1 MSILVSGSVA
11 LDHIMVFPDRFA
23 NHILPDQ
30 VHALNVSFNITSLDT
45 HFGGVA
51 ANIAYHLRMLGA
63 DPLILAA
70 VGSDFGPYAAWLDRH
85 GIRRDGI
92 VVFDDVRTP
101 QGFVTTDREDC
112 QIWAFYEGAMA
123 RAHEA
128 RVEDV
133 SAPLE
138 LAIVSAN
145 GKRAMLEH
153 ARALKRR
160 GVPTY
165 IDPSHGLPILSGAEL
180 LELIDGRGRLLRER
194 LRVEAHARADRRLRV
209 GDRRALRE
217 RDHHLRRRGLR
228 DPHRAASRCGSRRS
242 SRSASSIRPAAATP
256 IARASC
262 SRSRAASRSTSRAG
276 SGACSAAGRSR
287 SRARRRSRYDLA
299 AVRARYARGVRRE
312 LLSRSS
318 EPDARGGDVVAR
330 GVAALRVERALGEA
344 ARRGERA
351 QIDAERSRA
360 ARRSPRPRAPGSP
373 TPIAGSERP
382 SVASTIARGTLA
394 LDARSARRA
403 RSPARSRRGSP
414 MNDDLV
420 GLVARHD
427 SRARA
432 PSTANRWL
440 SPTAA
445 PPTSRRAAA
454 PGASA
459 SVVRPIGVARRP
471 PRAAR
476 D

>member
-51 ANIAYHLRMLGA
+51 ANIAYHLRLLGA

-128 RVEDV
+128 RVEAV
-133 SAPLE
+133 SSPLE

-165 IDPSHGLPILSGAEL
+165 IDPSHGLPMLSGPEL
-180 LELIDGRGRLLRER
+180 LELIEGAAGYFVNDYEWKLTLDQTGVAESEI
-194 LRVEAHARADRRLRV
+194 EA
-209 GDRRALRE
+209 
-217 RDHHLRRRGLR
+217 
-228 DPHRAASRCGSRRS
+228 RCGSVVITFGAEGS
-242 SRSASSIRPAAATP
+242 EIRIGGESLRIPAA
-256 IARASC
+256 
-262 SRSRAASRSTSRAG
+262 
-276 SGACSAAGRSR
+276 
-287 SRARRRSRYDLA
+287 
-299 AVRARYARGVRRE
+299 V
-312 LLSRSS
+312 
-318 EPDARGGDVVAR
+318 PDRIVDPTGCGDA
-330 GVAALRVERALGEA
+330 
-344 ARRGERA
+344 
-351 QIDAERSRA
+351 
-360 ARRSPRPRAPGSP
+360 
-373 TPIAGSERP
+373 
-382 SVASTIARGTLA
+382 
-394 LDARSARRA
+394 
-403 RSPARSRRGSP
+403 
-414 MNDDLV
+414 
-420 GLVARHD
+420 
-427 SRARA
+427 
-432 PSTANRWL
+432 
-440 SPTAA
+440 
-445 PPTSRRAAA
+445 
-454 PGASA
+454 
-459 SVVRPIGVARRP
+459 
-471 PRAAR
+471 
-476 D
+476 

>member
-51 ANIAYHLRMLGA
+51 ANIAYHLRLLGA

-128 RVEDV
+128 SVEAV
-133 SAPLE
+133 PAPIE

-165 IDPSHGLPILSGAEL
+165 IDPSHGLPMLSGPEL
-180 LELIDGRGRLLRER
+180 LELIEGAAGYFVNDYEWKLTLEQTGVAESEI
-194 LRVEAHARADRRLRV
+194 EA
-209 GDRRALRE
+209 
-217 RDHHLRRRGLR
+217 
-228 DPHRAASRCGSRRS
+228 RCGSVVITFGAEGS
-242 SRSASSIRPAAATP
+242 EIRIGGESLRIPAAVPDRVVDPTGCGDAY
-256 IARASC
+256 
-262 SRSRAASRSTSRAG
+262 RAG
-276 SGACSAAGRSR
+276 FLFAVANGKPLDVAGRLGSLLG
-287 SRARRRSRYDLA
+287 SWQVEVEGAQALHYDLA
-299 AVRARYARGVRRE
+299 A
-312 LLSRSS
+312 
-318 EPDARGGDVVAR
+318 
-330 GVAALRVERALGEA
+330 
-344 ARRGERA
+344 
-351 QIDAERSRA
+351 IRSRYSA
-360 ARRSPRPRAPGSP
+360 VFGARF
-373 TPIAGSERP
+373 
-382 SVASTIARGTLA
+382 
-394 LDARSARRA
+394 
-403 RSPARSRRGSP
+403 
-414 MNDDLV
+414 
-420 GLVARHD
+420 
-427 SRARA
+427 
-432 PSTANRWL
+432 
-440 SPTAA
+440 
-445 PPTSRRAAA
+445 
-454 PGASA
+454 
-459 SVVRPIGVARRP
+459 
-471 PRAAR
+471 
-476 D
+476 

>member
-51 ANIAYHLRMLGA
+51 ANIAYHLRLLGA

-133 SAPLE
+133 HAPIE
-138 LAIVSAN
+138 LGIVSAN

-165 IDPSHGLPILSGAEL
+165 IDPSHGLPILSGPEL
-180 LELIDGRGRLLRER
+180 LELIEGAAGYFVNDYEWKLTLEQTGVAESEI
-194 LRVEAHARADRRLRV
+194 EA
-209 GDRRALRE
+209 
-217 RDHHLRRRGLR
+217 
-228 DPHRAASRCGSRRS
+228 RCGSVVITYGAEGSEIRTGGES
-242 SRSASSIRPAAATP
+242 LSIPTAVPERIVDPTGCGDAY
-256 IARASC
+256 
-262 SRSRAASRSTSRAG
+262 RAG
-276 SGACSAAGRSR
+276 FLFAVANGKPLDVAGRLGSLLG
-287 SRARRRSRYDLA
+287 SWQVEVEGAQALRYDLA
-299 AVRARYARGVRRE
+299 TIRARYGAVFG
-312 LLSRSS
+312 
-318 EPDARGGDVVAR
+318 
-330 GVAALRVERALGEA
+330 
-344 ARRGERA
+344 
-351 QIDAERSRA
+351 
-360 ARRSPRPRAPGSP
+360 
-373 TPIAGSERP
+373 AGF
-382 SVASTIARGTLA
+382 
-394 LDARSARRA
+394 
-403 RSPARSRRGSP
+403 
-414 MNDDLV
+414 
-420 GLVARHD
+420 
-427 SRARA
+427 
-432 PSTANRWL
+432 
-440 SPTAA
+440 
-445 PPTSRRAAA
+445 
-454 PGASA
+454 
-459 SVVRPIGVARRP
+459 
-471 PRAAR
+471 
-476 D
+476 

>member
-85 GIRRDGI
+85 RIRRDGI
-92 VVFDDVRTP
+92 VVFEDVRTP

-180 LELIDGRGRLLRER
+180 LELIEG
-194 LRVEAHARADRRLRV
+194 
-209 GDRRALRE
+209 
-217 RDHHLRRRGLR
+217 
-228 DPHRAASRCGSRRS
+228 AAGYFVNDYEWKLTLEQTGVSDAEITARCGSVIITYGAEGS
-242 SRSASSIRPAAATP
+242 EIRGGRDSLRIPPAPAKQIVDPTGCGDAY
-256 IARASC
+256 
-262 SRSRAASRSTSRAG
+262 RAG
-276 SGACSAAGRSR
+276 FLFAIANAMPLDVAGRIGSLLG
-287 SRARRRSRYDLA
+287 SWQVEVEGAQALGYDLA
-299 AVRARYARGVRRE
+299 AVRARYGEAF
-312 LLSRSS
+312 
-318 EPDARGGDVVAR
+318 GGDF
-330 GVAALRVERALGEA
+330 
-344 ARRGERA
+344 
-351 QIDAERSRA
+351 
-360 ARRSPRPRAPGSP
+360 
-373 TPIAGSERP
+373 
-382 SVASTIARGTLA
+382 
-394 LDARSARRA
+394 
-403 RSPARSRRGSP
+403 
-414 MNDDLV
+414 
-420 GLVARHD
+420 
-427 SRARA
+427 
-432 PSTANRWL
+432 
-440 SPTAA
+440 
-445 PPTSRRAAA
+445 
-454 PGASA
+454 
-459 SVVRPIGVARRP
+459 
-471 PRAAR
+471 
-476 D
+476 

>member
-51 ANIAYHLRMLGA
+51 ANIAYHLRKLGA

-85 GIRRDGI
+85 QIRRDGI

-128 RVEDV
+128 RVESV
-133 SAPLE
+133 SSPLE

-180 LELIDGRGRLLRER
+180 LELIEGSAGYFVNDYEWKLTLEQTG
-194 LRVEAHARADRRLRV
+194 VSEA
-209 GDRRALRE
+209 E
-217 RDHHLRRRGLR
+217 I
-228 DPHRAASRCGSRRS
+228 AARCGSVIITYGADGSEIHTGRESLRIPPVEPK
-242 SRSASSIRPAAATP
+242 RVADPTGCGDAY
-256 IARASC
+256 
-262 SRSRAASRSTSRAG
+262 RAG
-276 SGACSAAGRSR
+276 YLFGIANRAPVDVAGRLGSLLG
-287 SRARRRSRYDLA
+287 SWQVEVEGAQALTYDLA
-299 AVRARYARGVRRE
+299 AVRARYAEVF
-312 LLSRSS
+312 
-318 EPDARGGDVVAR
+318 GG
-330 GVAALRVERALGEA
+330 
-344 ARRGERA
+344 
-351 QIDAERSRA
+351 SF
-360 ARRSPRPRAPGSP
+360 
-373 TPIAGSERP
+373 
-382 SVASTIARGTLA
+382 
-394 LDARSARRA
+394 
-403 RSPARSRRGSP
+403 
-414 MNDDLV
+414 
-420 GLVARHD
+420 
-427 SRARA
+427 
-432 PSTANRWL
+432 
-440 SPTAA
+440 
-445 PPTSRRAAA
+445 
-454 PGASA
+454 
-459 SVVRPIGVARRP
+459 
-471 PRAAR
+471 
-476 D
+476 